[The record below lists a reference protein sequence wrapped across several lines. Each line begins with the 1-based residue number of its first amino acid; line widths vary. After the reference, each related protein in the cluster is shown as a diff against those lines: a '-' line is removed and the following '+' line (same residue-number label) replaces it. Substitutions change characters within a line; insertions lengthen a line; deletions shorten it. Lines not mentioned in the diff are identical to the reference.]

1 MKKKIAVLM
10 GGPSPEYEVSLQSG
24 ENVIRN
30 LDRKNFD
37 VSGILV
43 SKDGRFPTPLK
54 SLRKFDLAFI
64 AMHGPFGED
73 GTIQTIL
80 DEIGVAYT
88 GSESA
93 ASRLGMDKIASKNLF
108 IKKGIPT
115 PDFRVVENVGEIKE
129 AAESFGLPLMIKPS
143 NQGSSVGVGIVRT
156 PADFSKAFAKAARF
170 GPVIAEKFVQGKEIQ
185 AGILG
190 ESPLPLIEIRPQNE
204 FFDYAAKY
212 TPDLSEEITPA
223 PLDEKTTKRI
233 QQLALAAFRILGGRH
248 FGRVDLFL
256 TEDGTALVSEVNTIP
271 GLTENSL
278 FPKEAAAAGITAPE
292 LFGRIIELAF
302 EDVC

>member
-37 VSGILV
+37 VSGIV
-43 SKDGRFPTPLK
+43 INKDGKFSIPPK
-54 SLRKFDLAFI
+54 SIRKFDLAFI

-73 GTIQTIL
+73 GTIQAIL

-88 GSESA
+88 GSEAA

-108 IKKGIPT
+108 IKEGIPT
-115 PDFRVVENVGEIKE
+115 PDFRVVESAYGIKD
-129 AAESFGLPLMIKPS
+129 AAESFGLPLMVKPS
-143 NQGSSVGVGIVRT
+143 NQGSSVGVNVVRT
-156 PADFSKAFAKAARF
+156 PAEFSKAFAEAARF

-190 ESPLPLIEIRPQNE
+190 KNSLPLIEIRPQNE
-204 FFDYAAKY
+204 FFDYEAKY
-212 TPDLSEEITPA
+212 TPGLSEEITPA

-233 QQLALAAFRILGGRH
+233 QQLALDAFQILGGRH

-256 TEDGTALVSEVNTIP
+256 TEEGTVLVSEINTIP
-271 GLTENSL
+271 GLTKNSL
-278 FPKEAAAAGITAPE
+278 FPKEAAATGITAPE
-292 LFGRIIELAF
+292 LFERIIDLALN
-302 EDVC
+302 DAR